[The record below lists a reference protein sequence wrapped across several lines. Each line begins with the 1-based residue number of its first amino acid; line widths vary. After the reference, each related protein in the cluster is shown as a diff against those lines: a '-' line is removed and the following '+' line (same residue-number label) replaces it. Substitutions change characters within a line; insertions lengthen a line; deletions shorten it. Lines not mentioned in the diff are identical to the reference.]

1 MESELALPLSQHQPP
16 EVRKRQSPD
25 MAEELLMFNQYI
37 LLKFSGMS
45 SFQLQKSIS
54 VAKVVESPIYSE

>member
-1 MESELALPLSQHQPP
+1 
-16 EVRKRQSPD
+16 
-25 MAEELLMFNQYI
+25 MFNQYI